1 MSNFNAGGLCS
12 TTFYE
17 VVVYIQCGFFLPFL
31 YKSHHHLVK
40 SIMCFYVVP
49 SFGWEWVP
57 KSTLKACLLITHN
70 MLPNK
75 YLPTFLNKKLRLNNT
90 FGLPFS
96 LGKFQPF
103 ISQFRFPTQLIHHH
117 EIVQEFASLFLNSFF
132 FLLLLQGNIRLKGVK
147 QSKLFLCVTR
157 THKLRGFS
165 THPRSWIMNLSF
177 GLCSSFLPISNGIST
192 TTHTIIAYISL

>member
-1 MSNFNAGGLCS
+1 MWYL
-12 TTFYE
+12 
-17 VVVYIQCGFFLPFL
+17 L
-31 YKSHHHLVK
+31 
-40 SIMCFYVVP
+40 
-49 SFGWEWVP
+49 GWEWVP

-75 YLPTFLNKKLRLNNT
+75 YLPTFLKKKLRLNNT

-132 FLLLLQGNIRLKGVK
+132 FLLLLQGNIRVKGVK

-157 THKLRGFS
+157 THELRGVLYPPTF
-165 THPRSWIMNLSF
+165 MNNELVVWS
-177 GLCSSFLPISNGIST
+177 LCSSFLPISNGIST
-192 TTHTIIAYISL
+192 TTHTIIAYISLAI